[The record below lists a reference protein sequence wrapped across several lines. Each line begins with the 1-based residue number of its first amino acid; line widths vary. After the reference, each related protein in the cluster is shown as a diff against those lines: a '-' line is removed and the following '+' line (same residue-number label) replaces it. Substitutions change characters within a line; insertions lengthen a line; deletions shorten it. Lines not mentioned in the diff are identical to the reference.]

1 MYSEPYQ
8 KQTGGFDYRVKRV
21 VLPNE
26 VVVIPGFPELSLDLS
41 AVFPGQMG
49 E

>member
-8 KQTGGFDYRVKRV
+8 KQTGSFGYRVKRV

-26 VVVIPGFPELSLDLS
+26 VVVIPHFPELSLDLP
-41 AVFPGQMG
+41 AVFPAQVG